1 MLGCVGVPGGRDTRG
16 VERWAGEG
24 EEEVD
29 GQRGGVA
36 RLYQHDEQEK
46 GRQGKSTG
54 LLWRAGDGWK
64 QRDYLLHQSTT
75 RLEGGGGGESGRR
88 WGEEDEEGRGGE
100 LAVGARS
107 RGFLGAG
114 LGFSHR
120 ALGSPSLHCFII
132 TFLIH
137 WFF

>member
-24 EEEVD
+24 EED

-36 RLYQHDEQEK
+36 GPYQHDEQEK

-54 LLWRAGDGWK
+54 LLRRASDGRK

-75 RLEGGGGGESGRR
+75 RPEGGGGGREDGGRGRR
-88 WGEEDEEGRGGE
+88 TRRGEWESW
-100 LAVGARS
+100 L
-107 RGFLGAG
+107 
-114 LGFSHR
+114 
-120 ALGSPSLHCFII
+120 
-132 TFLIH
+132 
-137 WFF
+137 